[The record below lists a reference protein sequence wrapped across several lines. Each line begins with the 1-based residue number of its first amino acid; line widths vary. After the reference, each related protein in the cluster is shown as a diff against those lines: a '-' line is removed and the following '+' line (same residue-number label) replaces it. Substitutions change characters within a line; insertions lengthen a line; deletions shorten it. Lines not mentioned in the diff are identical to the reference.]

1 MSGVRG
7 RRSHPRAGGLAAL
20 LVLLAL
26 AALSLLTACGGGGGG
41 GSTPTSPPP
50 PPPPPPVT
58 LPSVTFTPAAPAG
71 AGSLALAMGAASTP
85 THLVLE
91 VRSGGIQDLYGVA
104 FDLQYP
110 SNLLQ
115 LTQVTPGPLLAGGIF
130 QQSAMGTGNVIVG
143 VSRLGPVA
151 GVGDAGVIATVEFK
165 PLVSGTGLFSFSRNT
180 ALDSTGKPLTV
191 TWIAGSVTTVVIP

>member
-1 MSGVRG
+1 MSDARC
-7 RRSHPRAGGLAAL
+7 RRSHRRAHGLTAL
-20 LVLLAL
+20 LVVLAL
-26 AALSLLTACGGGGGG
+26 AALSLLAACGGGGGGG

-50 PPPPPPVT
+50 PPPPPPAQ
-58 LPSVTFTPAAPAG
+58 PSVTFTPAAPAG

-91 VRSGGIQDLYGVA
+91 VRSGGIQDLYGVG

-115 LTQVTPGPLLAGGIF
+115 LTQVAAGPLLSGGVF

-151 GVGDAGVIATVEFK
+151 GVSDAGVIATVEFK